1 LEPNSFGAA
10 TTVQLTCFVV
20 LLQDCCDKCVSDPLC
35 NAYTHEYDPR
45 RGFLCILKGCKSTRG
60 WEYDCATSPGGA
72 NNSCAF
78 VHRPNTPG
86 SMASSAIT
94 VGSDAQLLN
103 FSLKITTDTTVPM
116 FPAVFMPTG
125 ATRAVFFGLHI
136 QMAQNNVSNAFKI
149 FGKQFEIGENVV
161 HQEGLCLWPGYGPKS
176 DATPF
181 QPSVALYMNE
191 AVDGWV
197 HDNEFY
203 WKCSMMDLDVSD
215 RVIFEDNVITM
226 TEPGI
231 PPHGNS
237 ISGCKDTT
245 VLRAAASIALEPQK
259 RMLLAVEMEKGSNSE
274 RL

>member
-1 LEPNSFGAA
+1 
-10 TTVQLTCFVV
+10 
-20 LLQDCCDKCVSDPLC
+20 
-35 NAYTHEYDPR
+35 
-45 RGFLCILKGCKSTRG
+45 
-60 WEYDCATSPGGA
+60 
-72 NNSCAF
+72 
-78 VHRPNTPG
+78 
-86 SMASSAIT
+86 MASSAIT

-136 QMAQNNVSNAFKI
+136 QMEQNNVSNAFKI

-245 VLRAAASIALEPQK
+245 VLRAAGNAL
-259 RMLLAVEMEKGSNSE
+259 LLPLHWNHRNGCCL
-274 RL
+274 R